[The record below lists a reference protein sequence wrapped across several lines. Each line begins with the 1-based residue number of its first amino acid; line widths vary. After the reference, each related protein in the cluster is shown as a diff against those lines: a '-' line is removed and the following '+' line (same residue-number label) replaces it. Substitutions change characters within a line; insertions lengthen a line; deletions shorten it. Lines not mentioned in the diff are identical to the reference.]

1 MELSKIQKEV
11 YKSSDNLLVT
21 AGAGSGKTRVLVEKY
36 ISVFE
41 DFNKAGH
48 PLRIDQVVAITFT
61 DKAAREMKER
71 ISEELSKKEGEL
83 YTKIKRELPFARIS
97 TIHAFCSRILRES
110 ALYTS
115 GLDPDFKIV
124 SGIAAV
130 RRISKLVDSYMM
142 RNTSKVKEFFK
153 QDSTITFQKLRDWM
167 KEGIAKRW
175 NEDFVPQDLDEKCK
189 NLYKDCVESLVE
201 EYRKISVKESVVDF
215 EDLLIFTKE
224 LLERNE
230 ELRKRYAD
238 YFVRIFVDE
247 FQDTNIL
254 QSQIIDLLRS
264 HTSRIWYV
272 GDPKQSI
279 YAFRG
284 ADVRV
289 FLNIEKKSKRHG
301 IDVREL
307 QENFRS
313 SPNLVEFYNE
323 FFSKIFLDGPIRY
336 SKQIRKSEEDKE
348 KHVWLLENGFIG
360 KAEESR
366 IAEADAIARL
376 ITSLSSSGRPFS
388 DVTILLKVM
397 TNVSF
402 IEKALLNHGIPYHL
416 MGGKNFFNRTEVNA
430 LENLVSVVV
439 DPYNDRAMVGLLL
452 SPFFNMSLDE
462 VLLLKRRAVK
472 LYDAMKENEK
482 YANVIFLV
490 DRLVKLKNT
499 IDVSKMIEI
508 AIHETDYLGKI
519 SQSKDGDKRVAN
531 VVKFLENIEMFDI
544 PPWDVDSLRRV
555 MEASQGETEEE
566 ASVLSE
572 KENVVKIMTVHK
584 AKGLEFPVTILAQ
597 MGSGRNYVD
606 EKDLQESKR
615 LLYVAMTRARELLVL
630 SKENSKKSEN
640 KPWITL
646 LKENEFVNENGF
658 WQIPKNMNGVV
669 KLVSKDEIPLREVV
683 VEKKDFDFE
692 EKYLETPQFE
702 PQKCVYNVTDLYL
715 KERGQIDFESVRLG
729 TLAHEVMEKVG
740 KLELSQALKEST
752 LGMYSDDVVREI
764 KTTLGKLT
772 HHPLILRIEDA
783 KNVRSELAI
792 QFHLPELNM
801 DIMGKL
807 DKVIEDENGWNIV
820 DFKYS
825 YDADEKT
832 MSDYEF
838 QMRLY
843 MLAFKEL
850 TGMKASGEIL
860 FLKSG
865 KKKDIKFN
873 FERKKIISEIK
884 RRMVLLKFSHPH
896 LQT

>member
-11 YKSSDNLLVT
+11 YNSNDNLLVT

-41 DFNKAGH
+41 DFNEAGH
-48 PLRIDQVVAITFT
+48 PLKIDQVVAITFT

-71 ISEELSKKEGEL
+71 VSEELSKKKGEF

-124 SGIAAV
+124 SGISAA
-130 RRISKLVDSYMM
+130 RRISKLVDSYMI
-142 RNTSKVKEFFK
+142 RNISKIKGFFK

-175 NEDFVPQDLDEKCK
+175 NEDFIPQDIDEKVAS
-189 NLYKDCVESLVE
+189 LYKDCIKSLVE
-201 EYRKISVKESVVDF
+201 EYKEVSVEESVVDF

-224 LLERNE
+224 LLEKNE

-238 YFVRIFVDE
+238 YFVYIFVDE
-247 FQDTNIL
+247 FQDTNVL
-254 QSQIIDLLRS
+254 QSQIIDLL
-264 HTSRIWYV
+264 HTHASKIWYV

-284 ADVRV
+284 ADVKV
-289 FLNIEKKSKRHG
+289 FLNIEKRSENRG
-301 IDVREL
+301 ISVREL

-313 SPNLVEFYNE
+313 SPNLVEFYNKL
-323 FFSKIFLDGPIRY
+323 FSKVFLDGPIRY
-336 SKQIRKSEEDKE
+336 SKQIRRSEEDEE
-348 KHVWLLENGFIG
+348 KHVWLLENGFVG
-360 KAEESR
+360 KMEESR
-366 IAEADAIARL
+366 VAEANTIARL
-376 ITSLSSSGRPFS
+376 ITNLSSLGRPFS
-388 DVTILLKVM
+388 DITILLKVM

-402 IEKALLNHGIPYHL
+402 IEKAFLNHGIPYHL
-416 MGGKNFFNRTEVNA
+416 VGGKNFFNRVEVNA

-439 DPYNDRAMVGLLL
+439 DPYNDRAMTGLLL

-462 VLLLKRRAVK
+462 VLLLKRHGAK
-472 LYDAMKENEK
+472 LYDVMKENKK
-482 YANVIFLV
+482 YVAVLSLV
-490 DRLVKLKNT
+490 DDLMKLKNT

-508 AIHETDYLGKI
+508 AIGKTDYLGKI
-519 SQSKDGDKRVAN
+519 SRSEDGDKRVAN
-531 VVKFLENIEMFDI
+531 VVKFLENIESLDI

-555 MEASQGETEEE
+555 MEASQGEMEEE

-572 KENVVKIMTVHK
+572 RENVVKIMTVHK

-606 EKDLQESKR
+606 ERDLQESKR
-615 LLYVAMTRARELLVL
+615 LLYVAMTRAKDFLIL
-630 SKENSKKSEN
+630 SKENGRKSES

-646 LKENEFVNENGF
+646 LKENGFIDENGF
-658 WQIPKNMNGVV
+658 WQIPKNMNDVV
-669 KLVSKDEIPLREVV
+669 KLISKDEIPLKEVV
-683 VEKKDFDFE
+683 VEKKEFDFDE
-692 EKYLETPQFE
+692 RYLKTPQFE
-702 PQKCVYNVTDLYL
+702 PQKCVYNITDLYL
-715 KERGQIDFESVRLG
+715 KEKGRLDFESAKLG

-740 KLELSQALKEST
+740 NLKLSQALKEST
-752 LGMYSDDVVREI
+752 LEIYSRNVVREV
-764 KTTLGKLT
+764 KTTLEKLVN
-772 HHPLILRIEDA
+772 HPLILRIERA
-783 KNVRSELAI
+783 KSTRSELAI
-792 QFHLPELNM
+792 QFHIPELKI
-801 DIMGKL
+801 DVIGKL
-807 DKVIEDENGWNIV
+807 DKVMEDEHGWNIV

-825 YDADEKT
+825 YNADEET
-832 MSDYEF
+832 FPDYEF

-850 TGMKASGEIL
+850 TGIEASGEIL

-865 KKKDIKFN
+865 RRKGIEFN
-873 FERKKIISEIK
+873 FEREKMISEIK